1 MNSKTY
7 IRYGQIIFIKQKTI
21 AMPKRLL
28 LSGILSLFTVFLF
41 AQTEKIDEAM
51 MQKIRNEG
59 LNNSKVM
66 DHAFYL
72 TDVNGPRLA
81 NSPGYNNAGNWII
94 SELKKWGL
102 VNARMEPWGEFGKG
116 WELKKSYLAM
126 TAPYYRP
133 LVAYPKAWV
142 HGTGGAKSAEVLLIQ
157 ATDSLQLQQYK
168 GKLKGK
174 ILIVDRNDTLK
185 PSFQPDARR
194 WTEEQLTEMAERQPV
209 QAGGNQRRFQGGRR
223 PASVA
228 ALLKEMAESEKAL
241 AILSTSPRGRDGTL
255 FVSGGGSYQAGA
267 PENIT
272 DMMLSYEEYLSIV
285 RLLRSGVP
293 VKLDIEV
300 AAVFHEKDTKGY
312 NLIAEIPGSDPTL
325 KDEIVMLGGHLDSW
339 HGSTGATD
347 NASGCVVMMEALR
360 ILKALDV
367 KPRRT
372 IRIALWGNEE
382 QGIHGSRNYV
392 KNTFGDPATMKLT
405 GEHKKFSVYFNM
417 DNGTGKYRG
426 IYLQGN
432 EAARPI
438 FESWLKPFHDLEA
451 KTITI
456 SNTGGT
462 DHLSFDALGLP
473 GFQFIQD
480 PIEYSTR
487 THHTTM
493 DSYDHLIAEDLM
505 QNATI
510 TAAFI
515 YNAAMRDEKM
525 PRKALPEAR

>member
-1 MNSKTY
+1 
-7 IRYGQIIFIKQKTI
+7 
-21 AMPKRLL
+21 MPKRILLPGLFAL
-28 LSGILSLFTVFLF
+28 LSVALF

-72 TDVNGPRLA
+72 TDVNGPRFA
-81 NSPGYNNAGNWII
+81 NSPGYNKAGNWII

-133 LVAYPKAWV
+133 LIAYPKAWV
-142 HGTGGAKSAEVLLIQ
+142 YGTGGAKSADVLLIQ
-157 ATDSLQLQQYK
+157 ASDSAELQKYK
-168 GKLKGK
+168 GKLAGK
-174 ILIVDRNDTLK
+174 ILIIDRSDTMK
-185 PSFQPDARR
+185 PSFEPYARR
-194 WTEEQLTEMAERQPV
+194 WSDEQLEEMANRQPAA
-209 QAGGNQRRFQGGRR
+209 QQGQRRNSPGFRR
-223 PASVA
+223 PVSVA
-228 ALLKEMAESEKAL
+228 ALLKQMAESEKAV

-272 DMMLSYEEYLSIV
+272 DMMISYEEYLSMV
-285 RLLRSGVP
+285 RLLKAGIP
-293 VKLDIEV
+293 VKLDIDV
-300 AAVFHEKDTKGY
+300 ATVFHEKDTKGY
-312 NLIAEIPGSDPTL
+312 NVIAEIPGSDPNL
-325 KDEIVMLGGHLDSW
+325 KAEIVMLGGHLDSW

-347 NASGCVVMMEALR
+347 NASGCAVMMEAVR

-382 QGIHGSRNYV
+382 QGLHGSRNYV
-392 KNTFGDPATMKLT
+392 KNTFGDPATMKFT
-405 GEHKKFSVYFNM
+405 DQHEKFSVYFNM
-417 DNGTGKYRG
+417 DNGTGRYRG

-438 FESWLKPFHDLEA
+438 FESWLKPFHDLDA
-451 KTITI
+451 KTVTI

-462 DHLSFDALGLP
+462 DHLSFDAIGLP

-487 THHTTM
+487 THHTNM
-493 DSYDHLIAEDLM
+493 DNYDHLVADDLK
-505 QNATI
+505 QAATI

-525 PRKALPEAR
+525 PRKPVN